1 MASNNDGYYDNSHS
15 QAQFRRATGRVAM
28 ANNAAAGPPLRH
40 QSSQQTQ
47 NLYGPP
53 PPQYI
58 AEQQMQPVYAPGPGS
73 AMNHRDADS
82 AIPAPRIYH
91 QQQQQQPMYQVR
103 PVNPGYPPTH
113 AQVQQHAPPGHHGMP
128 AQQQHYAP
136 PQGQHAQVQ
145 YQGVNATIQHQ
156 PQHQQVQRVNE
167 SAGWDQYDDGS
178 EESLDLYSHHQR
190 SRQQQQQGLKP
201 NPSMSA
207 DSAIHNGSYSG
218 PPVYGTEPAASSTA
232 HSSLTDD
239 FRRMGISSGQTM
251 SRQQAPPVA
260 RKNVSSEA
268 LRKRE
273 QQLEDEYDDDDGIA
287 GVDIDVTL
295 FPTNPRQ
302 MAHIGRSEKYGS
314 PADSAPHTTSSSP
327 AGAPPSGKNLESTTS
342 TNALADVPNCT
353 PAKPS
358 HGLSLLQ
365 SHPHFSEKKQIS
377 PRVSPR
383 HVRSFANV
391 SDAKQ
396 QSPVMVGRGLAKS
409 ISLRKSRPSI
419 NPSVHS
425 DWHESEHSP
434 RLVPRSS
441 IANRQRYKRP
451 PTPAKLP
458 SSAEP
463 KALRLL
469 RRRSSRSRY
478 PNGRARSAS
487 ASSGQLQPLPPH
499 WSKCT
504 KRTAPGPACR
514 SNSTNHAT
522 TPYTGHSPNINPSTT
537 STVVRN
543 PALAIAS
550 GGASPRIN
558 MSRNGS
564 PMGPQHPPQ
573 DMTGGQRFYGSA
585 GRSGPPSGMHSS
597 AATTN
602 NSSPVYAGRPYAN
615 DNGFDTSSD
624 RISSGGGRP
633 ALQQYPPP
641 PQHQQDPY
649 QQQQMQ
655 HPHQQQQQVYGTP
668 AQFHSD
674 PHSRNGTVRVA
685 SSPYAQAP
693 HNSLQPPGPF
703 TDPYAHGSNYS
714 LSSSGDV
721 LPQPG
726 MRPWTSSSKSLPM
739 AVGQHSGERDAPS
752 SGSSSAVGIAPMG
765 NMPSAKVI
773 GASPLAKPPPPT
785 LASLEAYRAS
795 IRRSNDPAAQLE
807 FAKYILEHARGMAD
821 QESNGKAAAA
831 RYEVLTNEGIKWVKK
846 LAGGGITVHRTNIAA
861 EAQFFLGTV
870 YSQNIYGI
878 AKDEARAFAYYQQAS
893 KAQHA
898 EANYRTAVC
907 YEIGVG
913 TRKDVAR
920 ALQFYRKA
928 AAQTNVPAM
937 YKLGVI
943 LTKGLLG
950 VAATPRE
957 GITWLKRGA
966 DNATPECP
974 HALHELALCYES
986 NSIPEIIPDESYARE
1001 LFIKAGKLGYVP
1013 SQVRLGQ
1020 AYEYGTLGCAVDP
1033 RKSIGWYT
1041 RAAEKGDGD
1050 AELALSGWY
1059 LTGAENLLP
1068 QNDVEAYLWARRAA
1082 DRGLEKAEYAV
1093 GYYYEC
1099 GIGVAQPDVHEA
1111 QAWYARAARKNNR
1124 RAISRLRELKQ
1135 MGVQAAAAS
1144 RMSRPRRSK
1153 EGSLF

>member
-1 MASNNDGYYDNSHS
+1 MASNNGGYYDNSHS

-28 ANNAAAGPPLRH
+28 ASNAATGPPLHH
-40 QSSQQTQ
+40 QSSQQMQ
-47 NLYGPP
+47 QPQQYAHVSPKAPPPQHLYGPP

-82 AIPAPRIYH
+82 AIPAPRIY

-103 PVNPGYPPTH
+103 PVNPGYPPPH
-113 AQVQQHAPPGHHGMP
+113 AQVQQHAPPSHHGMP
-128 AQQQHYAP
+128 AQQQQPVQHYAP

-145 YQGVNATIQHQ
+145 YQGVNAATQHQ

-190 SRQQQQQGLKP
+190 SRQQQQGHKP

-207 DSAIHNGSYSG
+207 DSAIHNGSYAG
-218 PPVYGTEPAASSTA
+218 PPVYGTEPAVSSTA

-251 SRQQAPPVA
+251 SRQQGPPAA

-295 FPTNPRQ
+295 FPTNSRQ

-327 AGAPPSGKNLESTTS
+327 AGAPPS
-342 TNALADVPNCT
+342 
-353 PAKPS
+353 
-358 HGLSLLQ
+358 
-365 SHPHFSEKKQIS
+365 
-377 PRVSPR
+377 
-383 HVRSFANV
+383 
-391 SDAKQ
+391 
-396 QSPVMVGRGLAKS
+396 
-409 ISLRKSRPSI
+409 
-419 NPSVHS
+419 
-425 DWHESEHSP
+425 
-434 RLVPRSS
+434 
-441 IANRQRYKRP
+441 
-451 PTPAKLP
+451 
-458 SSAEP
+458 
-463 KALRLL
+463 
-469 RRRSSRSRY
+469 
-478 PNGRARSAS
+478 
-487 ASSGQLQPLPPH
+487 
-499 WSKCT
+499 
-504 KRTAPGPACR
+504 
-514 SNSTNHAT
+514 
-522 TPYTGHSPNINPSTT
+522 
-537 STVVRN
+537 VRN
-543 PALAIAS
+543 PALAIAG
-550 GGASPRIN
+550 GGASPRAN

-573 DMTGGQRFYGSA
+573 DMAGGQRFYGSA

-615 DNGFDTSSD
+615 DNGFDSSSD
-624 RISSGGGRP
+624 RIAGGGGRP
-633 ALQQYPPP
+633 ALQQYPPQ

-655 HPHQQQQQVYGTP
+655 HQQVYGAP
-668 AQFHSD
+668 AQFYSD

-685 SSPYAQAP
+685 SSPYAQVP
-693 HNSLQPPGPF
+693 HNGLQPPGPIND
-703 TDPYAHGSNYS
+703 TYAHGSNYS

-739 AVGQHSGERDAPS
+739 AVGHHSGERDAPS

-807 FAKYILEHARGMAD
+807 FAKYIMEHARSMAD

-831 RYEVLTNEGIKWVKK
+831 RYEMLTSEGIKLVKK

-870 YSQNIYGI
+870 YSQNVYVE
-878 AKDEARAFAYYQQAS
+878 KDEAKAFAYYQQAS

-986 NSIPEIIPDESYARE
+986 NSIPDIIPDEAYARE

-1059 LTGAENLLP
+1059 LTGAEHLLP